1 MNSKA
6 ESLIRAFGMSGYQ
19 ITAEMQE
26 IEARYG
32 ILVGHSKGVGAGG
45 EADPL
50 PQFERQVRSEAAEMA
65 SHFEAFYCLE
75 KSIRNLLT
83 EAMEEA
89 LGSTWW
95 DSGKIPTNVCE
106 EVKSRITK
114 EVDSGFSR
122 RSFDNLDYTTF
133 GELTVIIT
141 SNWDIFGSIFS
152 SRKAV
157 ERVLFNLNTLRNP
170 IAHCSKL
177 SEDEVLRLQLT
188 VRDWF
193 RLME

>member
-1 MNSKA
+1 MSLKA
-6 ESLIRAFGMSGYQ
+6 ESHLRAFGMSGYQ
-19 ITAEMQE
+19 ITTDLQE
-26 IEARYG
+26 IENRYAVT
-32 ILVGHSKGVGAGG
+32 LGHTKGTGSSA
-45 EADPL
+45 EKDL
-50 PQFERQVRSEAAEMA
+50 FPQFEKEVRLEASEMA

-75 KSIRNLLT
+75 KSIRKLIT

-89 LGSTWW
+89 VGQGWW
-95 DSGKIPTNVCE
+95 ESGKIPPVVLQ
-106 EVKSRITK
+106 EVQSRITK
-114 EVDSGFSR
+114 EIDSGFSR
-122 RSFDNLDYTTF
+122 RSFDKLDYTTF

-141 SNWDIFGSIFS
+141 SNWDIFGSVFS

-157 ERVLFNLNTLRNP
+157 ERVLANLNTLRNP